1 MNQHLDAAI
10 GFNAEGMAGS
20 GHGFQHA
27 TDRCEHGC
35 LTGRLRHDAYALP
48 QRAGGEHR
56 IASRFQ
62 IHQPAGD
69 RRQDGVGVK
78 SPIRGS
84 PRWRI
89 FRRLHIR
96 HGRVN
101 PPRHILRA
109 CVLVC
114 RDHLRLG
121 GARRRAVPE
130 QHRQHHRHYKRNGD
144 GQRVHPHPIEHRNR
158 QQRGE
163 GECRSRNAPDHLA
176 GWQHGREQPAEHRA
190 GHSAGRAAGEQPAV
204 DAAVMQ
210 MDAVQ
215 AQFRNATQQSREQR
229 PHRGL
234 PHGRILAAYGQHEYA
249 GGGTEAGEV
258 PYTHRTLDEVVAER
272 LNVHQYQGVQRPV
285 QTERHEKRVEHRDD
299 EREQEWH
306 VRVKPCCGR
315 SQPAAE
321 PYSQRPDNQYG
332 ERKNDDQ

>member
-1 MNQHLDAAI
+1 
-10 GFNAEGMAGS
+10 
-20 GHGFQHA
+20 
-27 TDRCEHGC
+27 
-35 LTGRLRHDAYALP
+35 
-48 QRAGGEHR
+48 
-56 IASRFQ
+56 
-62 IHQPAGD
+62 
-69 RRQDGVGVK
+69 
-78 SPIRGS
+78 
-84 PRWRI
+84 
-89 FRRLHIR
+89 
-96 HGRVN
+96 
-101 PPRHILRA
+101 
-109 CVLVC
+109 
-114 RDHLRLG
+114 
-121 GARRRAVPE
+121 
-130 QHRQHHRHYKRNGD
+130 
-144 GQRVHPHPIEHRNR
+144 
-158 QQRGE
+158 
-163 GECRSRNAPDHLA
+163 
-176 GWQHGREQPAEHRA
+176 
-190 GHSAGRAAGEQPAV
+190 
-204 DAAVMQ
+204 MQ

-234 PHGRILAAYGQHEYA
+234 PHGRILAAYGQHEHA